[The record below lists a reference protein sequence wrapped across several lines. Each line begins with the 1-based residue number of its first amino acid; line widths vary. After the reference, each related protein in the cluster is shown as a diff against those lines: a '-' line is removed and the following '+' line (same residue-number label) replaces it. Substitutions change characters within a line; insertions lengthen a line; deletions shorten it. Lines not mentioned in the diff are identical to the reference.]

1 MRVRGSGLGHR
12 VESSLKV
19 LRHYSMRDDTA
30 AIAIERCNMV
40 GILYA
45 LAVVPVGSSAAGKI
59 KLIKT

>member
-1 MRVRGSGLGHR
+1 MGHR